1 MVRIRVMTEADVPAV
16 SAIKVRGWRAAYA
29 GIVPQDYLDTMD
41 EAEDA
46 AGRRELLARS
56 AGRVH
61 NLVAVTEGGE
71 GAQDGAGG
79 EAADGSD
86 GSDGSDVVG
95 WAAFG
100 PYRGEETGS
109 ETGELYALYLRPERI
124 GTGIGRALVSEVVRR
139 SAELGRRRLA
149 LWVLADNAR
158 ARRFYAAAGFTPDG
172 AESTDLYAGARLRE
186 VRYVRALEAR

>member
-16 SAIKVRGWRAAYA
+16 SAIKVRGWQAAYA
-29 GIVPQDYLDTMD
+29 GIVPQDYLDAMD

-46 AGRRELLARS
+46 DGRREVLARS

-61 NLVAVTEGGE
+61 NLVAV
-71 GAQDGAGG
+71 ADGA
-79 EAADGSD
+79 EGSD
-86 GSDGSDVVG
+86 GGDGPADRDGSIVVG

-100 PYRGEETGS
+100 PYRGERTDT
-109 ETGELYALYLRPERI
+109 ETGELYAIYLRPERI
-124 GTGIGRALVSEVVRR
+124 GTGVGRALIAEVVRR

-158 ARRFYAAAGFTPDG
+158 ARRFYAAAGFVPDG
-172 AESTDLYAGARLRE
+172 AETTDLYAGAQLRE
-186 VRYVRALEAR
+186 VRYIRALEAR